1 MKERWEQINLHL
13 LKINEWMKED
23 EEKNWNLLKEVS
35 RRKKINIYLDIYWKG
50 ISVREIGK
58 WLVRKRVG
66 EGRKRDRLKFIKK
79 K

>member
-23 EEKNWNLLKEVS
+23 EEINWNLLKEVS
-35 RRKKINIYLDIYWKG
+35 KRKKINIYLDIYWKG

-66 EGRKRDRLKFIKK
+66 ERRKRDRLKFIKK

>member
-1 MKERWEQINLHL
+1 M
-13 LKINEWMKED
+13 KINEWMKED

-58 WLVRKRVG
+58 WLVRKWVG